1 MIPKLRAFIAKLW
14 ALRPWAPKFDGW
26 GTAPQNEEHARYRRD
41 YVEALKSLPGLP
53 RGNVFVETERFLL
66 VGHLLTGLH
75 NYGDDPVLPPRIRTR
90 VVNVPREANQPAIRG
105 LFSGMAQAGA
115 GPMALLAN
123 PVAIGA
129 LCFAVPAAWGA
140 VDHAIGKA
148 RLNHAK
154 HELAETQ
161 ARLRSFEEALSLE
174 RTARNVEHAALA
186 ASGAET
192 RRLNQSLQQVRAQA
206 RARERRL
213 NHAAQQIVSGG
224 EPPAW
229 DSIVR
234 DDAIAAPPAPADSG
248 GPGG

>member
-90 VVNVPREANQPAIRG
+90 VVNVPRETTAPAIRG
-105 LFSGMAQAGA
+105 LMGFTPAG
-115 GPMALLAN
+115 LLSN
-123 PVAIGA
+123 PILIGA

-154 HELAETQ
+154 AELSETQ
-161 ARLRSFEEALSLE
+161 ARLHDFETALLTE
-174 RTARNVEHAALA
+174 RAARNVEHAALA

-234 DDAIAAPPAPADSG
+234 DDAIAAPPAPADDPRPDSG
-248 GPGG
+248 GAGGM